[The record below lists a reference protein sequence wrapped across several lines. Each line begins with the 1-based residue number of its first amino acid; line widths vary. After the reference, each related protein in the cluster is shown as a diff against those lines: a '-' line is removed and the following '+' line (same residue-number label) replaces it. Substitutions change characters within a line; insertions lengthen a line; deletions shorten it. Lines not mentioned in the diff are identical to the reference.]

1 MNKSKL
7 SVFSLTCGIITTV
20 MSGILF
26 PVAVITKSPS
36 AVMFVG
42 FIALFTITMGV
53 AGIVTSTV
61 KLLITGNEI
70 VQDQDDRAIAKK
82 GFWFSV
88 IPTVFW
94 IFTMIIG
101 SVK

>member
-42 FIALFTITMGV
+42 FIALFTIFAGV
-53 AGIVTSTV
+53 TGIVTSAV
-61 KLLITGNEI
+61 KLIITGNEI
-70 VQDQDDRAIAKK
+70 VQDQDDRVIAKK

-88 IPTVFW
+88 VPTVFW
-94 IFTMIIG
+94 LFVLLLG
-101 SVK
+101 SIN

>member
-7 SVFSLTCGIITTV
+7 SVFSLTCGIITTT

-26 PVAVITKSPS
+26 PIAVIAKSPS
-36 AVMFVG
+36 GIMLVG
-42 FIALFTITMGV
+42 FLSIFTIFMGV
-53 AGIVTSTV
+53 AGIVSSTL

-70 VQDQDDRAIAKK
+70 VKDQDDRAIAKK

-94 IFTMIIG
+94 IFVMILG
-101 SVK
+101 SIK